1 MIILRY
7 ERGVR
12 GSIPLGRTSKTT
24 MIKTD
29 EEAWIK
35 YPSHRD
41 WFNKLWTSERF
52 GHACGPAGIEVPKSG
67 TYIVR
72 PIYNLYGMGA
82 NATFQFLT
90 KEDKD
95 SLTPGHF
102 WCEVFE
108 GDHLSIELNWNK
120 TRWIPHSIF
129 QGHHA
134 NDNEIFRFS
143 KWNKVHRDVII
154 PTLLD
159 VLCDC
164 GSINVE
170 MIGDKV
176 IEVHLRG
183 SPDPIEYNEFIPVWS
198 DTSEIVLNRYRD
210 THKFIESR
218 DHVFGMNVSRLGF
231 FVL

>member
-1 MIILRY
+1 
-7 ERGVR
+7 
-12 GSIPLGRTSKTT
+12 

-35 YPSHRD
+35 YPSHRL
-41 WFNKLWTSERF
+41 WFNKLWVSERF
-52 GHACGPAGIEVPKSG
+52 CHACGPAGIEVPESG

-82 NATFQFLT
+82 NASFRFLT
-90 KEDKD
+90 KKDKD
-95 SLTPGHF
+95 LLPPGHF

-108 GDHLSIELNWNK
+108 GDHLSIELNWNDG
-120 TRWIPHSIF
+120 RWTPNSIF

-134 NDNEIFRFS
+134 NEEELFRFS
-143 KWNKVHRDVII
+143 KWSRVDCDVVI
-154 PTLLD
+154 PTVLD
-159 VLCDC
+159 VLYDC

-170 MIGDKV
+170 MIGNKV

-183 SPDPIEYNEFIPVWS
+183 SPDPIEYNEFIPVWN
-198 DTSEIVLNRYRD
+198 DTPDNVLNRYRD

-218 DHVFGMNVSRLGF
+218 DSVFNTSVCRLGF